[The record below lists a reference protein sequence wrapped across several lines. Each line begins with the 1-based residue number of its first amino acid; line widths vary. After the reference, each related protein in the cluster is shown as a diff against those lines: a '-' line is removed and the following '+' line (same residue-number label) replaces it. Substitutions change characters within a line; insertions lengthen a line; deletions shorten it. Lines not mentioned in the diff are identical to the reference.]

1 MGYVRDVK
9 ICQFKRDF
17 VIIQLMVGNI
27 LIRIW
32 LLLLNCF
39 WGIIGI
45 GLVEDTKN
53 SINRVF
59 AADQLLFCYPGEIQM
74 AKLLGMSLLMGSAV
88 GALAAI
94 FIDLFIL
101 KIISMIYFFYGI
113 SVFVLFKNTWDYWR
127 EDSSEFF
134 LTTAFISICMI
145 IV

>member
-1 MGYVRDVK
+1 MNDMQDVN

-17 VIIQLMVGNI
+17 VIIQLMFGNI

-32 LLLLNCF
+32 ILLLNCF
-39 WGIIGI
+39 WGIVGL

-59 AADQLLFCYPGEIQM
+59 ATDQLLFCYPGETQM
-74 AKLLGMSLLMGSAV
+74 AKLLGMSLLMGSAI

-94 FIDLFIL
+94 FLDLLIL

-134 LTTAFISICMI
+134 LTTGLISICMI